1 MACSLNTL
9 AGIAGSCEANQGGII
24 EVYINHFDQI
34 DEVTVTSDK
43 ITAVELK
50 SSGEKFHVYN
60 FRRNTGSLTSTYT
73 IDPANGV
80 NFVSSDLSLVFAK
93 QDTAKRIEIAA
104 LALDDLAIIVKD
116 ANGKYWYLG
125 KDEPVQASAA
135 AAQTGTART
144 DGNNYTITLQD
155 TSLSL
160 PYEVDPSI
168 VEALLSR

>member
-1 MACSLNTL
+1 MSCSLNTL
-9 AGIAGSCEANQGGII
+9 AGIAGSCESNQGGII

-43 ITAVELK
+43 ISAITLK

-80 NFVSSDLSLVFAK
+80 NFVTSDLTLVFAK
-93 QDTAKRIEIAA
+93 QDTVKRIEISA
-104 LALDDLAIIVKD
+104 LALDDLVVIVKD
-116 ANGKYWYLG
+116 ANLRYWYLG

-135 AAQTGTART
+135 TAQTGTART
-144 DGNNYTITLQD
+144 DGNNYNITLQD
-155 TSLSL
+155 TSLTL
-160 PYEVDPSI
+160 PYEVD
-168 VEALLSR
+168 EAAIATLLA